1 MRHFLLKKLNA
12 IVCIIIC
19 IGMQTG
25 QCIYANGD
33 VNEVNSKKPD
43 KLYAL
48 SACLMDAESGRIL
61 FEKNGQEKRAN
72 ASTTKIMTLIV
83 TLENA
88 KPDELVTI
96 SEYAARQP
104 DVQLNIKTGE
114 QYLLNDLCYSLM
126 LESHNDSA
134 VAIAEHVGG
143 SIEAFAKLMN
153 AKAKEIGCKSTY
165 FITPNGLDSKDDKGV
180 HGTTA
185 EDLARIM
192 SYCIT
197 QSSKKD
203 EFLKITQ
210 TPSYSFHNKVT
221 SKDGTVTDGSRS
233 FSCSNHNAFL
243 HMMDGAISG
252 KTGFTGDAGYCYV
265 GAVKRDDRTFV
276 VALLGC
282 GWPNNK
288 TYKWSDSKELI
299 QYGIDNYQ
307 KVAWRSK
314 RDEAVLPDA
323 VRVVNA
329 RTSDCTREEKLPV
342 DIVLDQSQKFS
353 NEVLLQKNEAIVME
367 YQMEQVIKAPVSMG
381 EVVGTIEYKVG
392 NEVVGRELLVCK
404 HTVDAADYS
413 WSFLIVL
420 KKLLF

>member
-1 MRHFLLKKLNA
+1 MRHFLSKKLHA
-12 IVCIIIC
+12 IIC
-19 IGMQTG
+19 IILCVGIQMG

-33 VNEVNSKKPD
+33 VNEANNKEPD

-48 SACLMDAESGRIL
+48 SACLMDAVSGRIL

-104 DVQLNIKTGE
+104 DVQLNMNTGE
-114 QYLLNDLCYSLM
+114 QYQLNDLCYSLM

-143 SIEAFAKLMN
+143 SIEAFAKKMN
-153 AKAKEIGCKSTY
+153 AKAKEIGCKNTY
-165 FITPNGLDSKDDKGV
+165 FITPNGLDSKDERGA

-185 EDLARIM
+185 EDLAKIM

-197 QSSKKD
+197 QSDKKD

-210 TPSYSFHNKVT
+210 TPNYSFHNKIT
-221 SKDGTVTDGSRS
+221 KDDGTVTDGSRS
-233 FSCSNHNAFL
+233 FSCTNHNAFL
-243 HMMDGAISG
+243 NMMDGAISG

-265 GAVKRDDRTFV
+265 GAVKRDNRTFV

-288 TYKWSDSKELI
+288 TYKWSDAKKLI
-299 QYGIDNYQ
+299 QYGIDNYHL
-307 KVAWRSK
+307 VAWRSA
-314 RDEAVLPDA
+314 RDEEALPDTIQIM
-323 VRVVNA
+323 NA
-329 RTSDCTREEKLPV
+329 RTMDCSRQENVKL
-342 DIVLDQSQKFS
+342 DIVLDQSEKLS
-353 NEVLLQKNEAIVME
+353 KEVLLKNNESVVME
-367 YQMEQVIKAPVSMG
+367 YHLEQVVEAPVSMG

-392 NEVVGRELLVCK
+392 KEIIGRELLVCK
-404 HTVDAADYS
+404 RTIRAADYT
-413 WSFLIVL
+413 WSLQIVA
-420 KKLLF
+420 KKLMF